1 MIESIK
7 IGQKEVLK
15 ELDEKVRMNP
25 YERENKIE

>member
-1 MIESIK
+1 MIDCIK
-7 IGQKEVLK
+7 IGQKEILK